1 MKRLIWL
8 VILGVLG
15 YLGYTQYVRWSS
27 PEIAQVRQLEREFRR
42 GTDRFISAMRG
53 AGEPGLVVLA
63 DPETAEKMIKDI
75 RVRLLQLME
84 KLTEEKAISR
94 AQKLEDQIL
103 TFLRRHEID

>member
-15 YLGYTQYVRWSS
+15 YLAYAQYVRTTSG
-27 PEIAQVRQLEREFRR
+27 EVAQVRHLEKEFSRA
-42 GTDRFISAMRG
+42 TDRFISAMRG

-63 DPETAEKMIKDI
+63 DPETAVGMVKD
-75 RVRLLQLME
+75 VRLKLQELM
-84 KLTEEKAISR
+84 KTLTEEKAIDR

-103 TFLRRHEID
+103 TFFHRNEIE